1 MPPELYRKYRPSKF
15 SEVIGQPEAIKTLND
30 WGKQKAIPHFLLFT
44 GPSGCGK
51 TTLARILR
59 KKLKC
64 SDHDFIEVNAAE
76 TNGIDMVRSIARAMG
91 FAPMMGACRVWLID
105 EAARLTKDAQSA
117 FLKMLE
123 DTPEH
128 VYFMLATTDPQKL
141 LPTIMTRAS
150 EIKVKAL
157 SVTDM
162 MGLIRG
168 VRHREEQANSEEDL
182 VGISDDV
189 CDKIIDIADGSARKA
204 LVLLHQVIGE
214 EDEEKQLAALSQADS
229 KQQAIEIC
237 RLLMKANTSWK
248 QMAKLLRAVD
258 DEPEG
263 IRRLMLA
270 YMTKVALSGNK
281 RAIVCLEAFEEPYFN
296 TGKAGLVLSCWNVI
310 YGSIEI

>member
-1 MPPELYRKYRPSKF
+1 
-15 SEVIGQPEAIKTLND
+15 
-30 WGKQKAIPHFLLFT
+30 
-44 GPSGCGK
+44 
-51 TTLARILR
+51 
-59 KKLKC
+59 
-64 SDHDFIEVNAAE
+64 
-76 TNGIDMVRSIARAMG
+76 MVRSIARVMG
-91 FAPMMGACRVWLID
+91 LAPMMGRCRVWLID

-157 SVTDM
+157 SSKDMTD
-162 MGLIRG
+162 LVRG
-168 VRHREEQANSEEDL
+168 VRHQEEQANSEEDL

-214 EDEEKQLAALSQADS
+214 GDEEKQLAVLQQADS

-270 YMTKVALSGNK
+270 YMTKVGLSGNK

-296 TGKAGLVLSCWNVI
+296 TGRAGLVLSCWNVI
-310 YGSIEI
+310 NGGG